1 MCIRDR
7 GNTALA
13 SGDLEAALA
22 AASAVRAMAAVLGVD
37 PLDPHWA
44 TGGGDDAAM
53 TALDLLVRAELE
65 ARDTARSTKDF
76 ATSDAIRDRLVAA
89 GIEVAD
95 TADGQKWSLAN
106 RKD

>member
-1 MCIRDR
+1 M
-7 GNTALA
+7 A
-13 SGDLEAALA
+13 S
-22 AASAVRAMAAVLGVD
+22 VLGVD
-37 PLDPHWA
+37 PLDPQWA
-44 TGGGDDAAM
+44 AGGGGDDAAL
-53 TALDLLVRAELE
+53 TALDLLVRAELD
-65 ARDTARSTKDF
+65 ARENARANKDF

>member
-1 MCIRDR
+1 
-7 GNTALA
+7 L
-13 SGDLEAALA
+13 
-22 AASAVRAMAAVLGVD
+22 
-37 PLDPHWA
+37 
-44 TGGGDDAAM
+44 

-65 ARDTARSTKDF
+65 ARADARANKDF
-76 ATSDAIRDRLVAA
+76 ATADAIRDRLVAA

>member
-1 MCIRDR
+1 M
-7 GNTALA
+7 T
-13 SGDLEAALA
+13 
-22 AASAVRAMAAVLGVD
+22 AVLGVD
-37 PLDPHWA
+37 PLDPQWTSA
-44 TGGGDDAAM
+44 GGGEDAAL

-65 ARDTARSTKDF
+65 ARADARANKDF
-76 ATSDAIRDRLVAA
+76 ATADAIRDRLVTA